1 MTEHLQK
8 RVDSYVN
15 ILADDIGRIQQ
26 LLAQV
31 NELANADD
39 PKKVHLLAQQLTT
52 ATLDTEWVVVPRQ
65 YSQADWYMLALDRL
79 LSFAKVSAYD
89 ILTPADREELTLVF
103 PELDVPATFQFE
115 VNQDQNG
122 GAYFKELGTDK
133 RLFYWSLTRKQIF
146 FNAEAIT
153 DLLVE
158 NFRKKTTVAR
168 IRPLVTLL
176 TDFGRYMAAT
186 FGYQVDYNIL
196 ETTDDFL
203 YPLRQKEMPAGILD
217 RLFVLS
223 ADSDYFLQAI
233 PNGAGLVLENNVEV
247 RVFYV
252 NDATATDAQRW
263 HFQVID
269 SKDSVS
275 WLDVLLDYDFI
286 GAWYLV
292 ERQYIEVE
300 SAPLVFDQDLQEATA
315 HEEAAAKK
323 DTVQPEV
330 LSPQPLTTSEE
341 S

>member
-8 RVDSYVN
+8 RVDSYVK

-31 NELANADD
+31 NELANATD

-65 YSQADWYMLALDRL
+65 YSQADWYMLALDRF
-79 LSFAKVSAYD
+79 LSFAAVTDYD
-89 ILTPADREELTLVF
+89 ILTPAEREELTLVF
-103 PELDVPATFQFE
+103 PELDIPATFQFE
-115 VNQDQNG
+115 VNHDQNG
-122 GAYFKELGTDK
+122 GAYFKELGTNK

-146 FNAEAIT
+146 FNAESIT

-176 TDFGRYMAAT
+176 TNFGRYMETT
-186 FGYQVDYNIL
+186 FGYRVDYNIL

-223 ADSDYFLQAI
+223 ADSDYFLQVI

-252 NDATATDAQRW
+252 NDATTTDAQRW

-269 SKDSVS
+269 GNDSVS

-292 ERQYIEVE
+292 ERQFIEVE
-300 SAPLVFDQDLQEATA
+300 SEPLVFDQNLQEV
-315 HEEAAAKK
+315 EAREAEAKESA
-323 DTVQPEV
+323 VQPEV
-330 LSPQPLTTSEE
+330 LSPHSVASAEE